1 MKNIDDILKQAL
13 TPKKVPD
20 FGLNQ
25 NILSQIKE
33 ATPMKKRTNKKFAVV
48 AASCA
53 LTLGIGSI
61 SIYAAW
67 K

>member
-33 ATPMKKRTNKKFAVV
+33 ATPMKKRTNKKLKNNNNTKLV
-48 AASCA
+48 
-53 LTLGIGSI
+53 
-61 SIYAAW
+61 